1 MDIEEAPYRLCIN
14 RAVGDIGDTL
24 FEIEIPQTM

>member
-1 MDIEEAPYRLCIN
+1 MDIEEAPYRLCIA

-24 FEIEIPQTM
+24 FSIEIP